1 MREHVEEAGS
11 DVSRSTMLLPHGLAI
26 EMGWDFALSL

>member
-1 MREHVEEAGS
+1 MKDHIEAAGS
-11 DVSRSTMLLPHGLAI
+11 DFSESLMLLPHGLAI